1 METSLSYRARLVH
14 AEPGRRV
21 VQVSAW
27 QGSSCLGSAL
37 AEGPSAEDAEDKALS
52 RLQQRLQQNLQQ
64 NLQQPLQISL
74 QTNDSPSPAAA
85 ERPRHALVRHEA
97 PATAEPQEVR
107 ADSLP
112 EARPEARPETPPEA
126 LPESGAEPPADPED
140 WSDELAEIDVQL
152 KRLSWERTAESTYLQ
167 RAFGHPS
174 RNRITQY
181 ADLSAY
187 LRALRLLPE
196 GSDPSSASVPLRRQD
211 LLSQSDQLLSSLRW
225 DASQG
230 RQLLEQSFQL
240 SSRQQLSDEQLLSFN
255 MLLES
260 ELLKAL
266 ESGSAATAA
275 ASPG

>member
-52 RLQQRLQQNLQQ
+52 RLQQRLQQ
-64 NLQQPLQISL
+64 PLQISL

-97 PATAEPQEVR
+97 PASAEPQEVR
-107 ADSLP
+107 ADSL
-112 EARPEARPETPPEA
+112 PEARPETPPEA

-181 ADLSAY
+181 ADLIAY